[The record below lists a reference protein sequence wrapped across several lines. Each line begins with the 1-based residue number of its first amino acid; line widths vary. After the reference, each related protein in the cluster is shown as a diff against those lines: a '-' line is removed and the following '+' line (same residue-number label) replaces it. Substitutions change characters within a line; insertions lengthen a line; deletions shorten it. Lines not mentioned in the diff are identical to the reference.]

1 MFAGDGAAVGV
12 SSSMLGASLG
22 MLEVYRETLYGSRS
36 YEDTKRAVG
45 VMLGYL
51 LLLLHAAVGRRALL

>member
-22 MLEVYRETLYGSRS
+22 MLEVYLETLYGSRS
-36 YEDTKRAVG
+36 YTAKDTKK
-45 VMLGYL
+45 
-51 LLLLHAAVGRRALL
+51 AAGGCSRVSAAA